1 MPNPLTQVVTG
12 FDESSFPAGYPE
24 ASGSGV
30 LLPDLITS
38 AQYYSSPAPSPY
50 HRLLLAVLEEAIHC
64 FQRNFG
70 ATRGRR
76 QVLFREAKE
85 WLFDPNGTAF
95 MSCRMVCESLGIE
108 PSLLRG
114 YLREWQVRMMHCV
127 YNPKFT
133 GASRNLANMLPHR
146 SI

>member
-38 AQYYSSPAPSPY
+38 AQYYSSPVPSPY
-50 HRLLLAVLEEAIHC
+50 HRLLLAVLGEAIRC

-70 ATRGRR
+70 ATRGPR

-85 WLFDPNGTAF
+85 WPFDPNGTAF

-108 PSLLRG
+108 PALLSQN
-114 YLREWQVRMMHCV
+114 LREWHARMMH
-127 YNPKFT
+127 
-133 GASRNLANMLPHR
+133 GLAGPRLPR
-146 SI
+146 RAQCR